1 MNIQE
6 VVLSYIPSN
15 SRNSSGGW
23 RSFNCPCCVDNG
35 EPRPD
40 TRQRGGIRFE
50 TDLISYHC
58 FNCGFTASHRKGR
71 TVNKKFLRFMKLLGI
86 PDSDIK
92 RLQLD
97 SIREKELS
105 SGPSFFVPTHNTI
118 SLPAFPEV
126 QLPKGT
132 FPLTEWL
139 MKADEPPENSIYA
152 AKYLIDRGV
161 YDHVDAYWCNDMK
174 FRKRVIFPYWQGS
187 TIVGYAARDFT
198 GRSETKYLAQAPNG
212 YLYNIHKIL
221 EPTKFL
227 IVVEG
232 VIDAAA
238 LDCVGVLSN
247 EAGQAQIDYLNQYK
261 GEIIVCPDRDNAG
274 KKLAKQAIEN
284 GWSVS
289 FPEWQSDIKD
299 AADAVNRYGKF
310 YTLKSIIDGRISNT
324 TKINV
329 KLKIK

>member
-1 MNIQE
+1 MNLQE
-6 VVLSYIPSN
+6 VVATHIPSN

-40 TRQRGGIRFE
+40 TRMRGGIRFE

-71 TVNKKFLRFMKLLGI
+71 TINKKFLRFMKLLGI
-86 PDSDIK
+86 PDSEIK

-105 SGPSFFVPTHNTI
+105 SGPTLLLPTQQSISIPEFPEI
-118 SLPAFPEV
+118 SLPH
-126 QLPKGT
+126 KT
-132 FPLTEWL
+132 FRLDEWL
-139 MKADEPPENSIYA
+139 MKSDDPPANSIYA
-152 AKYLIDRGV
+152 AKYLVDRGV
-161 YDHVDAYWCNDMK
+161 YDHVDAYWCPDLK
-174 FRKRVIFPYWQGS
+174 FRKRVIFPYWQGQK
-187 TIVGYAARDFT
+187 IVGYAARDFT
-198 GRSETKYLAQAPNG
+198 GTSETKYLAHAPNG
-212 YLYNIHKIL
+212 YIYNVHKIL
-221 EPTKFL
+221 EPTKYL

-232 VIDAAA
+232 VIDAAV
-238 LDCVGVLSN
+238 LDCVGILSN
-247 EAGQAQIDYLNQYK
+247 EAGNAQIDCINQYK
-261 GEIIVCPDRDNAG
+261 GEVIVCPDRDAAG

-284 GWSVS
+284 GWSVA
-289 FPEWQSDIKD
+289 FPDWEPDVKD
-299 AADAVNRYGKF
+299 AADAVKRYGKY
-310 YTLKSIIDGRISNT
+310 YTLKSIIDSRVSNS